1 MKTADS
7 HFLFSPLYPV
17 KQRGKQMT
25 VQRFFFINDF
35 SHVYK
40 ALQSHLG
47 RGQNRKIEI
56 YRHMICTRLP
66 DSKHPEGGIQAPFCS
81 FQRPRKLT
89 YIIHMFYS
97 RTNMI
102 TLFIDKGGHFGIA
115 TLVMSGLKI
124 SPLSFRQ
131 KGEIL

>member
-1 MKTADS
+1 
-7 HFLFSPLYPV
+7 
-17 KQRGKQMT
+17 MT

-40 ALQSHLG
+40 TLRSHLG
-47 RGQNRKIEI
+47 RGQNREIEI
-56 YRHMICTRLP
+56 YIHIICTRLP

-81 FQRPRKLT
+81 FQRPKKLT

-115 TLVMSGLKI
+115 TLVDCNAMSGLKI
-124 SPLSFRQ
+124 SPLSFRR